1 MHSFWDGVPV
11 MATRTKRH
19 GSGAYSESS
28 ITGPSASP
36 AAPSPC
42 RSSSGLSMIWSTVRT
57 RPLGGGRRKQGQP
70 PFASVDRARHS
81 LRP

>member
-1 MHSFWDGVPV
+1 
-11 MATRTKRH
+11 
-19 GSGAYSESS
+19 
-28 ITGPSASP
+28 
-36 AAPSPC
+36 
-42 RSSSGLSMIWSTVRT
+42 MIWSTVRT